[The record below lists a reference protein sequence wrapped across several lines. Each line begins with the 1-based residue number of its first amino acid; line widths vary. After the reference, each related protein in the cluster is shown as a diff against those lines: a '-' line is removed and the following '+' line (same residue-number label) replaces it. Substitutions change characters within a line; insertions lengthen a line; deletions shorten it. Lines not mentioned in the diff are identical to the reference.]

1 MNQTSLAAALAN
13 LRTQVAK
20 IGGETTGLVATGPT
34 WSGPSTL
41 TVPRG
46 GTGPSIASYATRP
59 ALQFRRI
66 GGTAPAGLTIS
77 AAGVP
82 AADASVP
89 PGTYTVIVEA
99 R

>member
-1 MNQTSLAAALAN
+1 MDQPSLAASLRALRDQA
-13 LRTQVAK
+13 AK
-20 IGGETTGLVATGPT
+20 VETEVSATGPA